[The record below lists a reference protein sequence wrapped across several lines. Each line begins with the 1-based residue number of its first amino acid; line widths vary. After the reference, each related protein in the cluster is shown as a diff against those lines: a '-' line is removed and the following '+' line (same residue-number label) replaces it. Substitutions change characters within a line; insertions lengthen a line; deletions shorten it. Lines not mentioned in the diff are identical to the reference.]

1 MGFFLGIDAG
11 SISTKAAV
19 LDDNDNVILT
29 CQIPTGGDPLAA
41 ACQLRTTVN
50 HAIGETPEKLAVT
63 GSARELVGTKLGASI
78 IKNEITCQA
87 LAAEYFLPGVRTVI
101 EMGGQ
106 DSKLII
112 VSGGLVQ
119 DFAMNTVCA
128 AGTGSFLEH
137 QASRLGL
144 SIEAFAEIGNNPQ
157 EPVNITG
164 RCTVFAESDM
174 IHAQQSGA
182 STSSIIYGLCLA
194 LVRNFLSDTR
204 RINRLVSPIMF
215 QGGVARNQA
224 MVRAFEKTFD
234 QKLHIPDGPEMTGAI
249 GAALIQKRQLAHN
262 IR

>member
-1 MGFFLGIDAG
+1 MFFHVGIDAG

-19 LDDNDNVILT
+19 LSDDGKLVFSSYLPTNGKPLT
-29 CQIPTGGDPLAA
+29 AA
-41 ACQLRTTVN
+41 KELWTEVN
-50 HAIGETPEKLAVT
+50 NFIGETLKTFAVT
-63 GSARELVGTKLGASI
+63 GSARELVGGELGASI

-112 VSGGLVQ
+112 VYSGLVQ

-137 QASRLGL
+137 QSRRLGL
-144 SIEAFAEIGNNPQ
+144 SIEEFATIGATIP
-157 EPVNITG
+157 EPVKITG

-182 STSSIIYGLCLA
+182 STESIIYGLCLA
-194 LVRNFLSDTR
+194 LVSNFLGDTR
-204 RINRLVSPIMF
+204 RINRLEAPIIF
-215 QGGVARNQA
+215 QGGVARNKA
-224 MVRAFEKTFD
+224 MVKAFENILGLN
-234 QKLHIPDGPEMTGAI
+234 LHIPNHPEMTGAI

-262 IR
+262 VV